1 MKKKQKNVRTFL
13 INVDPKGFN
22 SFQRKERKLSVTAC
36 QIFTP
41 DQDLEANKL

>member
-22 SFQRKERKLSVTAC
+22 SFQRKLSVTAC